1 MSQPENPPESQPEC
15 QPGRPGVSPGAIPF
29 THRAEVI
36 RTEIVREKVATE
48 PAALGGSEATEAT
61 EAARE
66 HERIE
71 RQMLIRDPLP
81 PVDSDLEY
89 VDASHCCREC
99 VLVLFGG
106 KPALGVARAN
116 AREGWV
122 ECLSGEWQSTRN
134 YQRKRI
140 YGAVKI
146 VVDAPARVAER
157 MSQAEYLW

>member
-1 MSQPENPPESQPEC
+1 MSQPESQPDGQSGC

-36 RTEIVREKVATE
+36 RTEIVREKVAATQSAA
-48 PAALGGSEATEAT
+48 PAAPKAA

-71 RQMLIRDPLP
+71 RQMLTRDPLP

-89 VDASHCCREC
+89 VDASQCCREC

-106 KPALGVARAN
+106 KPALGVTRAN

-122 ECLSGEWQSTRN
+122 ECMSGEWESTRN
-134 YQRKRI
+134 YQHKRI

-146 VVDAPARVAER
+146 VVDAPAKVAER